1 MKTIYKCNHVYKSFG
16 LPGIKEIDD
25 LCPDCKRKRKNLK
38 DYFAFEEQHGL
49 EHFTTGSFQKRYI
62 ASEKRFNILIGID
75 THWLQEDGLLGYR
88 EALYT
93 DIRPHADELIEKT
106 NAIIYSDMDYW
117 YNHRY
122 STYRDI
128 VNDIEIGGLE

>member
-16 LPGIKEIDD
+16 LPSIKEIDD
-25 LCPDCKRKRKNLK
+25 ICPDCKRKIKNLK
-38 DYFAFEEQHGL
+38 GYYSFEEQYGL
-49 EHFTTGSFQKRYI
+49 EHFTTGNFQKRYI